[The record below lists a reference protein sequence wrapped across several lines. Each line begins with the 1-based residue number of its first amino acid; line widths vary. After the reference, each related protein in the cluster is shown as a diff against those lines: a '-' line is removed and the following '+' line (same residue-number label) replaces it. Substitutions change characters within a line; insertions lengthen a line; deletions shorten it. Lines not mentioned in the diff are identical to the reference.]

1 MSEPSGVLAPLREYL
16 AAPRCGVLSTLGAD
30 GAPRQVV
37 VHYLLEPDGLLVNAG
52 SDRRWAA
59 NLRRDPRASLV
70 VHDAERP
77 LHWAGIRGAAE
88 RVRKGREATE
98 DAMTMARRYGEDP
111 SDYEHLERVSF
122 RIVPSRV
129 FEYGN
134 GAGGALEAGSSECA
148 LDERR

>member
-1 MSEPSGVLAPLREYL
+1 MSESSGLLAPLREYL
-16 AAPRCGVLSTLGAD
+16 AAPRCAVLSTLGAD

-37 VHYLLEPDGLLVNAG
+37 VHYLPEPDGLLVNGG

-77 LHWAGIRGAAE
+77 LHWVGMRGTAE
-88 RVRKGREATE
+88 RVREGREATE

-122 RIVPSRV
+122 LLIPSRA
-129 FEYGN
+129 FEYGSD
-134 GAGGALEAGSSECA
+134 AGGALDAA
-148 LDERR
+148 TP